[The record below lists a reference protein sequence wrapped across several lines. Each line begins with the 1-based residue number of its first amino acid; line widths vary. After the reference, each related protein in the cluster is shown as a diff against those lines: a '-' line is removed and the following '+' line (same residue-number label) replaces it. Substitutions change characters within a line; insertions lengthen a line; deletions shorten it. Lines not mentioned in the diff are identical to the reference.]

1 MWPET
6 QTLLFFMQQKLFF
19 IIIIIVIVVLSK
31 LLNEHKKRNSA
42 NKFVSAWSTEFLVPF
57 SCCLFFCW
65 SHNFNWRFIWFCLLI
80 KIIWWIVKEEK
91 YYPREILISQTHRKD
106 QKHPLMEGSQ
116 LIRKSL

>member
-42 NKFVSAWSTEFLVPF
+42 NKSLFLLGPLNFSFLSAAVCSFAGRTILTYLV
-57 SCCLFFCW
+57 LF
-65 SHNFNWRFIWFCLLI
+65 
-80 KIIWWIVKEEK
+80 
-91 YYPREILISQTHRKD
+91 TH
-106 QKHPLMEGSQ
+106 
-116 LIRKSL
+116 